1 MNPWKCL
8 QLSHHLEIRSGQ
20 HTVTADIGVN
30 DGIDAILQK
39 RLDEGQDLLAA
50 AVDPAVGGDGV
61 TVGIDGDGDM
71 VSTVFLSGLD
81 RKVRGGDRFRAD
93 DDAPNAVLDMLLDG
107 LLCADAAADFDG
119 NLHRLTDAMDHLGIH
134 AISFE
139 SAIKVDDV
147 EIFGPEGFPLERHF
161 HRIIAIDGEIL
172 NFALFQTDAVPVFYI
187 NCWKYFHFSNH
198 SAKFFQILSPTGPD
212 FSG

>member
-1 MNPWKCL
+1 MDPGKCL

-20 HTVTADIGVN
+20 HTVTADVGVN

-39 RLDEGQDLLAA
+39 RLDEGQDLLTA

-61 TVGIDGDGDM
+61 TMCIDGDGDM
-71 VSTVFLSGLD
+71 VSAVFLSGLD
-81 RKVRGGDRFRAD
+81 RKVRRGDRFRAD

-139 SAIKVDDV
+139 SAIKVDNV
-147 EIFGPEGFPLERHF
+147 EVFGPEGFPLECHF
-161 HRIIAIDGEIL
+161 YRIIAIDGEIADL
-172 NFALFQTDAVPVFYI
+172 AL
-187 NCWKYFHFSNH
+187 
-198 SAKFFQILSPTGPD
+198 L
-212 FSG
+212 

>member
-1 MNPWKCL
+1 M
-8 QLSHHLEIRSGQ
+8 S
-20 HTVTADIGVN
+20 
-30 DGIDAILQK
+30 AIFKK
-39 RLDEGQDLLAA
+39 RLDEGQDFLLA

-61 TVGIDGDGDM
+61 AVGVDGDSDV
-71 VSTVFLSGLD
+71 VSAVFLGGLD
-81 RKVRGGDRFRAD
+81 GEVRGRDGFRAD

-147 EIFGPEGFPLERHF
+147 EVFGPEGFPLECHF
-161 HRIIAIDGEIL
+161 YRIIAIDGEVL

-187 NCWKYFHFSNH
+187 NCWKYFHFCNH
-198 SAKFFQILSPTGPD
+198 SAKFFQIVSPTGPD

>member
-1 MNPWKCL
+1 
-8 QLSHHLEIRSGQ
+8 
-20 HTVTADIGVN
+20 
-30 DGIDAILQK
+30 
-39 RLDEGQDLLAA
+39 
-50 AVDPAVGGDGV
+50 
-61 TVGIDGDGDM
+61 M

-147 EIFGPEGFPLERHF
+147 EVFGPEGFPLECHF
-161 HRIIAIDGEIL
+161 YRIIAIDGEVL
-172 NFALFQTDAVPVFYI
+172 NFAL
-187 NCWKYFHFSNH
+187 
-198 SAKFFQILSPTGPD
+198 L
-212 FSG
+212 

>member
-1 MNPWKCL
+1 MDPGKCL

-20 HTVTADIGVN
+20 HTVTADVGVN

-61 TVGIDGDGDM
+61 AVGIDGDGDM
-71 VSTVFLSGLD
+71 VSAVFLSGLD
-81 RKVRGGDRFRAD
+81 RKVRRGDRFRAD

-147 EIFGPEGFPLERHF
+147 EVFGPEGFPLECHF
-161 HRIIAIDGEIL
+161 YRIIAIDGEVL
-172 NFALFQTDAVPVFYI
+172 NFAL
-187 NCWKYFHFSNH
+187 
-198 SAKFFQILSPTGPD
+198 L
-212 FSG
+212 